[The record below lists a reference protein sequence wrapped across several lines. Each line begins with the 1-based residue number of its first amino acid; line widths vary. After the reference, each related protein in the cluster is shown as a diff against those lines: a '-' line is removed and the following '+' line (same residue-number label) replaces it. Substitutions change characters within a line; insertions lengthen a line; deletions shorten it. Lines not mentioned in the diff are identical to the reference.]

1 MLAMVAIFPV
11 LLALILMTAFKVSS
25 GKSLTISWVL
35 GAAIA
40 IVVWKMD
47 VRTVAAF
54 SISGFISSLD
64 IICIIFGATLLLNVL
79 KQLRITTVLQIGF
92 SSISRDRRIQTLM
105 IPWFFGAFIESVAGF
120 GAPAAL
126 AAPLLVGLGF
136 PPFAAVMVSLI
147 ANSTCVSYGNVGTPS
162 QTLFRTITPDVTASG
177 VSLEGFA
184 TELYGMTAILH
195 STFGIFVPLLMVFM
209 LTYYF
214 GKKKSFKPTLE
225 ILPLAIFAGL
235 SFCVPYVLLGIF
247 LGSEFPS
254 MLGSIIGFFVMLT
267 AVKSGFLVPK
277 NVWLF
282 PGESLAEVGG
292 LSDGAL
298 GQEEVPKISLTK
310 AWMPYGIIA
319 LFLLV
324 TRLRELPFRH
334 MIGSIGISFYAI
346 LGVEAVNRTFYYLN
360 NPGIVPFTLVSLLT
374 ALYFKMP
381 MRVYWALIIATL
393 KRIKNAA
400 IALMAGV
407 ALVQIMMN
415 TNINNS
421 SGMASMV
428 SVIAVTLGVI
438 FANWYFIPA
447 PFIGVLGA
455 FVSGSNAMSN
465 VLFGSLQFNT
475 AKAVGLSTIL
485 ISALQNCGGAIGNM
499 ICVNNV
505 VAACATVDAS
515 GDEGRM
521 ILKNLWPCLIY
532 TVWVVVVAAF
542 ILKMG
547 VVFID

>member
-1 MLAMVAIFPV
+1 MLALVAIFPV
-11 LLALILMTAFKVSS
+11 LLALLLMTAFRVSS
-25 GKSLTISWVL
+25 GKSLTVSWL
-35 GAAIA
+35 AGAVIA
-40 IVVWKMD
+40 VFVWKMN

-54 SISGFISSLD
+54 SISGFINSLD

-79 KQLRITTVLQIGF
+79 KKLRITTVLQIGF
-92 SSISRDRRIQTLM
+92 SEISRDRRIQTLI

-162 QTLFRTITPDVTASG
+162 QTLFGTITPDIVNAG

-184 TELYGMTAILH
+184 AELYGWTSILH
-195 STFGIFVPLLMVFM
+195 ATFGIFIPLIMVFM
-209 LTYYF
+209 LTYSF
-214 GKKKSFKPTLE
+214 GEKKSFKPTLE
-225 ILPLAIFAGL
+225 IFPLAIFAGL
-235 SFCVPYVLLGIF
+235 SFCVPYVLLGTF

-254 MLGSIIGFFVMLT
+254 MLGSIIGFFIVVT
-267 AVKSGFLVPK
+267 AVKAGFLVPK

-282 PGESLAEVGG
+282 PGERLEESRKLDEE
-292 LSDGAL
+292 AL
-298 GQEEVPKISLTK
+298 GQETIPNISLLQ

-319 LFLLV
+319 LFLLI
-324 TRLRELPFRH
+324 TRLRELPFRQ
-334 MIGSIGISFYAI
+334 MIGSIGIPFQSI

-374 ALYFKMP
+374 ALYFRMP
-381 MRVYWALIIATL
+381 MKVYGELIVATL

-400 IALMAGV
+400 IALLTGV

-415 TNINNS
+415 TNINNA
-421 SGMASMV
+421 SGMESMV

-447 PFIGVLGA
+447 PFIGVIGA

-475 AKAVGLSTIL
+475 AKAVGLSTVL
-485 ISALQNCGGAIGNM
+485 VSALQNCGGAIGNM

-505 VAACATVDAS
+505 VAACATVDAT

-521 ILKNLWPCLIY
+521 ILKNLWPCIVY
-532 TVWVVVVAAF
+532 TVWMVVVAAI
-542 ILKMG
+542 ILKFK
-547 VVFID
+547 VAFID